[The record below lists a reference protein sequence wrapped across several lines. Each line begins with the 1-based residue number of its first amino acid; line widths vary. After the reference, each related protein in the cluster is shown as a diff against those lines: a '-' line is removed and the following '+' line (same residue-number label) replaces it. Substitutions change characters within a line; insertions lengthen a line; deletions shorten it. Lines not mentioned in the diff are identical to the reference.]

1 MTNADDRRVLDQISE
16 LVEEEQ
22 RLREQRVGHGL
33 STGDADRLRAIE
45 ERLDQCWDLL
55 RQRRAQE
62 EFGGDPADTAA
73 RPVDVVERY
82 RQ

>member
-33 STGDADRLRAIE
+33 SSGDADRLQVIE

-62 EFGGDPADTAA
+62 EFGGDPGSAAA
-73 RPVDVVERY
+73 RSADVVERY
-82 RQ
+82 QQ